1 MLGGD
6 LNLEICCGIA
16 FSWNEFLQ
24 YFLGPEKVIITSE
37 KFGII
42 FATPL

>member
-6 LNLEICCGIA
+6 LNLEICCWIA

-24 YFLGPEKVIITSE
+24 YFLGPEKVITWE

-42 FATPL
+42 FASQL